1 MIIKNIELTLLKIE
15 KREGVAKGSGKNY
28 MFYNASVV
36 DTEANV
42 FGFILDE
49 KITKDADKLSDLL
62 SAKNVPV
69 QADIRFVPKRFDIA
83 GSITAIELV

>member
-1 MIIKNIELTLLKIE
+1 MIIKN
-15 KREGVAKGSGKNY
+15 VAKGSGKSY

-36 DTEANV
+36 DTDANV

-49 KITKDADKLSDLL
+49 RIVKDTEKLSDLL

-69 QADIRFVPKRFDIA
+69 KADIRFVPRKFDIS
-83 GSITAIELV
+83 GSILTIEIA